1 MYKGGVGRNS
11 YPVFVVRRVMGEV
24 YRPAED
30 SHLLSKHVSR
40 LVHGEVLDMGTGS
53 GIQAITAALKQE
65 VESVV
70 AVDINPK
77 ALTKAKRWAKEA
89 KVSNKI
95 KFVTSDLFAKVS
107 GNFDWILFNP
117 PYLPS
122 EGTANELSWA
132 GGKDGTHVI
141 KRFLSEAPSK
151 LKKDGSILMVYSS
164 YTKLD
169 ETDYN
174 GYKWEILEEKN
185 VFFETLYCVR
195 LNRI

>member
-1 MYKGGVGRNS
+1 
-11 YPVFVVRRVMGEV
+11 
-24 YRPAED
+24 
-30 SHLLSKHVSR
+30 
-40 LVHGEVLDMGTGS
+40 MGTGS

-65 VESVV
+65 VNTVV
-70 AVDINPK
+70 AVDIKPE
-77 ALTKAKRWAKEA
+77 ALIEA
-89 KVSNKI
+89 KSWANEVKVSEKI
-95 KFVTSDLFAKVS
+95 EFVLSDLFTEVS

-122 EGTANELSWA
+122 EGEADELSWA
-132 GGKDGTHVI
+132 GGKDGIQVI
-141 KRFLSEAPSK
+141 KRFLSEALGY

-174 GYKWEILEEKN
+174 GYKWEKLEEKN

-195 LNRI
+195 LSRI